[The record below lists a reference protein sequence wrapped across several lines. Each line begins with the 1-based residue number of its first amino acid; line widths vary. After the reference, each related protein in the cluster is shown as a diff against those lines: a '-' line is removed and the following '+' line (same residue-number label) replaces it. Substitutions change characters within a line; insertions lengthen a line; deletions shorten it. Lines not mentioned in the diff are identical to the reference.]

1 VRLDA
6 SSLRL
11 RRTLLGL
18 TQEDL
23 AARAGVSVRTV
34 NHAEAGRSLS
44 PTSALCI
51 TTVLGMAYAGVVQS
65 AAEAIEKRLHL
76 SGYAAL
82 PNAGPFIGRRP
93 LLDLL
98 ARTLTSDDG
107 AAVCLYGLSGMGKTA
122 LLRQLVAEVRDR
134 FSDGVIWVEGG
145 DLGERSTR
153 LAAQG
158 DIAEALGF
166 GELLPNAGRISAEA
180 YDAAFAARLFTL
192 RRLLILDDLDDLD
205 GLGARSAFVP
215 RDGASW
221 VITTTARRP
230 SVHEPGWHY
239 IELGPL
245 EPEEAHAV
253 LVSAAGKERLSSDP
267 TAVERLL
274 EGCAGTPAALHVA
287 GRLIARDRFVPLGDV
302 VARLLSKRHESPG
315 GSHWHR
321 HLDPAASTAALGLR
335 IFGFSSFTMAWA
347 SVATG
352 LDERA
357 VRRLL
362 GELHDLL
369 LVDEVPASEPEVGD
383 AAPVDDGR
391 FRVAGRAAA
400 LLGPAPEVTEA
411 QLSRCL
417 ALIPRWHDGPLPPQ
431 VARLAGDLP
440 LWRCMLDAAADQV
453 LSEPHTAPLGDLDQ
467 LPAPQPGVPESAAS
481 LVGDPLMP
489 NLVRYLAPR
498 QSPRWIAAAMA
509 LARRRQDD
517 SALSDLAALYG
528 WWWFARTGA
537 SGVAHAWLQR
547 SCEAALRGGD
557 ADSVVMMG
565 CHAAIFG
572 WIHRGHV
579 AAAEQRKG
587 ALEVSRDASVRWQ
600 SRASALI
607 SAAVS
612 RALLGDP
619 GGALE
624 HLGEAAALVPD
635 ADASN
640 VRLTRAAL
648 TLNMA
653 VCQRLLSHGDTSAEA
668 VNAAIGDIEELV
680 LGHYP
685 LSRFRLA
692 SLARWLGAEPVNAR
706 LTAREALLSAPPA
719 FRSDAL
725 SQLIQLCGELG
736 VPVAEVAPEAA
747 AVVTNL
753 GPLSRLGIT
762 TVRSDRL
769 ALDLQLDVLSP
780 VGALRTLLDRDHVG
794 LALEF
799 VDQVAS
805 PEHVLRPALA
815 ALVERGGLASDPPE
829 TTA

>member
-1 VRLDA
+1 MRLDA

-18 TQEDL
+18 TQEEL

-82 PNAGPFIGRRP
+82 PNVGPFIGRRP
-93 LLDLL
+93 LLDVL
-98 ARTLTSDDG
+98 ARALSSQGG
-107 AAVCLYGLSGMGKTA
+107 AAVCLYGLSGMGKSA
-122 LLRQLVAEVRDR
+122 LLRQLVREVRGR
-134 FSDGVIWVEGG
+134 FSDGIVWVEGV

-166 GELLPNAGRISAEA
+166 GELLPNAGRISVEA

-192 RRLLILDDLDDLD
+192 RRLLILDDLDDI
-205 GLGARSAFVP
+205 GARSAFVP

-221 VITTTARRP
+221 VITTTSRRP
-230 SVHEPGWHY
+230 VHEPGWHY

-245 EPEEAHAV
+245 EPDEAHAV
-253 LVSAAGKERLSSDP
+253 LASTVGKERLDSDP
-267 TAVERLL
+267 TAVKRLL
-274 EGCAGTPAALHVA
+274 DGCAGAPAALHVA
-287 GRLIARDRFVPLGDV
+287 GRLLARDRFGPLGDV
-302 VARLLSKRHESPG
+302 VTRLLSMRHESPG
-315 GSHWHR
+315 GSDWHR
-321 HLDPAASTAALGLR
+321 HLDPAAAAAALGLR
-335 IFGFSSFTMAWA
+335 IFGFSSFTTAWA
-347 SVATG
+347 TVATG

-369 LVDEVPASEPEVGD
+369 LVDEVPASEPEARDDG
-383 AAPVDDGR
+383 PVDGGR

-453 LSEPHTAPLGDLDQ
+453 LSGPHTAPLGDLDQ
-467 LPAPQPGVPESAAS
+467 LPAPQAGVPASAAA

-509 LARRRQDD
+509 LARGRQDD
-517 SALSDLAALYG
+517 HALSDLAALYG

-537 SGVAHAWLQR
+537 SGVAHAWLRR

-565 CHAAIFG
+565 CHAALFG

-579 AAAEQRKG
+579 AAAEQRAD
-587 ALEVSRDASVRWQ
+587 ALEVSRSTTVRWQ
-600 SRASALI
+600 SRVSALI

-619 GGALE
+619 DGALE
-624 HLGEAAALVPD
+624 LLDEATLLVPD
-635 ADASN
+635 LDASN

-648 TLNMA
+648 TLNVA
-653 VCQRLLSHGDTSAEA
+653 VCQRLLDRGHTSTKAI
-668 VNAAIGDIEELV
+668 NAAIGDIEELV

-692 SLARWLGAEPVNAR
+692 TLARWLGAEPVNAA
-706 LTAREALLSAPPA
+706 LTAREALLSAPPP

-747 AVVTNL
+747 AVMTHL

-805 PEHVLRPALA
+805 PEHVLRPAIG
-815 ALVERGGLASDPPE
+815 ALLERGRLTSEPR
-829 TTA
+829 